1 MEVLI
6 EGLEPVGCFGLDC
19 QKSAESKS
27 FESRSDESNCLESNR
42 LELKNYDRQLLV
54 VMQMQMIAVCAIG
67 PSASTWQFRNEC
79 DVAVRL
85 VANLRADLKPVDHL

>member
-27 FESRSDESNCLESNR
+27 FESRSDESNCLES
-42 LELKNYDRQLLV
+42 KNYDRQLLV